1 MNPCAVDEAAQ
12 DVSFWG
18 RGQKAK
24 TLRKCPSVKK
34 GETGFGGMRRNE
46 ELNCFKN
53 GRNKVTSPHL
63 FLDVCFPPAILFNQ
77 FVNLLTNRNTTVLK
91 CRNCRFCSSDRRP
104 LCSSSPFLN
113 SGLQL
118 LASCF
123 YFFFF
128 LPVLVSGFDT
138 AALHSCWRHLHE
150 KHWIGFILRKGL

>member
-1 MNPCAVDEAAQ
+1 MFPSEAEDKKQ
-12 DVSFWG
+12 RRLS
-18 RGQKAK
+18 
-24 TLRKCPSVKK
+24 KCPSVKK

-77 FVNLLTNRNTTVLK
+77 FVNLLTNHNTTVLK

-123 YFFFF
+123 YFFF
-128 LPVLVSGFDT
+128 S
-138 AALHSCWRHLHE
+138 SCQ
-150 KHWIGFILRKGL
+150 F